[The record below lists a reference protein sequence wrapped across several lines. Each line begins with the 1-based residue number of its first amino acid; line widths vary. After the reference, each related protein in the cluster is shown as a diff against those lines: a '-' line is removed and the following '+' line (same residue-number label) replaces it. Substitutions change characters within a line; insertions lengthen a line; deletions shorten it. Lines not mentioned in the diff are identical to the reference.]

1 MAGGNYSARITERGG
16 GIVIVDYNCKVGEG
30 EKETLVEKEGS
41 ERRLRTQWRIFCNVD
56 DVGTISVMPP
66 GRERKCDKQPAP
78 TRIPANSRKLVVKEV
93 SGKKFHLWAERRDV
107 NCRLGLYTSTF
118 LERGGRGYYKSCLY
132 THLTLPNKDLV

>member
-41 ERRLRTQWRIFCNVD
+41 ERRSRTQWRIFCNVD

-78 TRIPANSRKLVVKEV
+78 TRIPRKLEETRGQRGIGQEIPPMG
-93 SGKKFHLWAERRDV
+93 GKERRKLPA
-107 NCRLGLYTSTF
+107 RLIYFNILGT
-118 LERGGRGYYKSCLY
+118 GRPRVL
-132 THLTLPNKDLV
+132 